1 MMSIGRLGLVMGL
14 VMLVAGEAR
23 AQLSMR
29 PLNGAATVHVG
40 TTVGDDVSGA
50 RFTLGGSVS
59 VVESTGWG
67 AEFDFGFVNG
77 DDNGTADR
85 ANLQTFTLNLIG
97 IWPTGRFRPFF
108 IAGAGGMRLDGCTV
122 GCTESKWTDW
132 ALTTG
137 GGVQYLVNPMMAL
150 RGDVRFFTGLQDHS
164 DPTKP
169 DDFDFWRISA
179 GVALLWNV
187 VP

>member
-1 MMSIGRLGLVMGL
+1 MIRIGRAGFVMVLVL
-14 VMLVAGEAR
+14 LAAGEAR

-29 PLNGAATVHVG
+29 PLTGAATVHVG
-40 TTVGDDVSGA
+40 STTGGNVSGA

-67 AEFDFGFVNG
+67 AEFDFGFANG
-77 DDNGTADR
+77 DDNGTIDHV
-85 ANLQTFTLNLIG
+85 NLQTFTLNLIG
-97 IWPTGRFRPFF
+97 IWPTGRLRPFF
-108 IAGAGGMRLDGCTV
+108 IAGAGGMRIDGCAV
-122 GCTESKWTDW
+122 GCSDSTWTDW

-137 GGVQYLVNPMMAL
+137 GGAQFMLNPIVAL

-164 DPTKP
+164 DPTRP
-169 DDFDFWRISA
+169 DDYDFWRISF
-179 GVALLWNV
+179 GVAMLWNV